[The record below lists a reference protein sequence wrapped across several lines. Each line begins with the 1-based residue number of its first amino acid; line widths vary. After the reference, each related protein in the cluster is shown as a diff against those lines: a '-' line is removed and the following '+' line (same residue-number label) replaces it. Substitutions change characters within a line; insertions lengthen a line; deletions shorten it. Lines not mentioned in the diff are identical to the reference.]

1 MGIMRPWG
9 MMPESAPSASDGLL
23 SGMRVLDLGQWRPAP
38 YATQLLADLGA
49 DVLKVEPP
57 AGDPMRRFPEIF
69 ASVASHKR
77 SIVLDLKDPAGRARA
92 LGLAAEADVVV
103 EGWRP
108 GVAARLGVGADDVRA
123 VNPGVVYCSLSG
135 YGATGPLVDV
145 PGHDVN
151 YQAQSGALAPAGGA
165 PQPTPAPRIPS
176 ADLAGG
182 LAAAFAI
189 CAAYI
194 GRARTGEGE
203 TIDVSMTD
211 VLASWTGTVGGGP
224 IAGVPAPV
232 DGLPAYGTFAVADG
246 WVALGVITEPHFWDA
261 TCAALGLD
269 DLVGLPLVEQVTRG
283 EELRARIAT
292 ALAPL
297 ARDDAVDC
305 LLAEGAPVSPVQSRA
320 EMLGDRHLRERGTV
334 ITAPDGGP
342 WLAHPV
348 RFARRPARGPGPVPR
363 PDEHAVDGFTPRD

>member
-1 MGIMRPWG
+1 VRPG
-9 MMPESAPSASDGLL
+9 SLVPESRPSASDGLL

-57 AGDPMRRFPEIF
+57 NGDPMRTFPEIF

-92 LGLAAEADVVV
+92 LELAAEADVVA

-108 GVAARLGVGADDVRA
+108 GVAARLGVGPDDVRA
-123 VNPGVVYCSLSG
+123 VNPGVIYCSLSG
-135 YGATGPLVDV
+135 YGASGPLVDA

-151 YQAQSGALAPAGGA
+151 YQAQAGALAPAGGE
-165 PQPTPAPRIPS
+165 PQPMPAPRIPW
-176 ADLAGG
+176 ADLGGG

-189 CAAYI
+189 CAAFI

-211 VLASWTGTVGGGP
+211 LLASWTGTVGGGP
-224 IAGVPAPV
+224 IAGISEPV
-232 DGLPAYGTFAVADG
+232 DGLPAYGIFAVADG
-246 WVALGVITEPHFWDA
+246 HVALGVITEPHFWDA
-261 TCAALGLD
+261 TCGALGLD
-269 DLVGLPLVEQVTRG
+269 DLVGLPLAEQVAG
-283 EELRARIAT
+283 AAELRDRIAT
-292 ALAPL
+292 ALAPWS
-297 ARDDAVDC
+297 RDDVVDH
-305 LLAEGAPVSPVQSRA
+305 LLDAGAPISPVQSRA
-320 EMLGDRHLRERGTV
+320 EMLVDRHLRERGTV

-348 RFARRPARGPGPVPR
+348 RFAQRPARGPGPAPS
-363 PDEHAVDGFTPRD
+363 PDQHASDGFRRRG

>member
-1 MGIMRPWG
+1 
-9 MMPESAPSASDGLL
+9 MPASARDGLL
-23 SGMRVLDLGQWRPAP
+23 AEMRVLDFGQWRPAP

-57 AGDPMRRFPEIF
+57 AGDPMRAFPEIF
-69 ASVASHKR
+69 AAVASHKR
-77 SIVLDLKDPAGRARA
+77 SIVLDLKDLAGRARA
-92 LGLAAEADVVV
+92 LEFARQSDVVV

-108 GVAARLGVGADDVRA
+108 GVAARLGVGPDAVRA
-123 VNPGVVYCSLSG
+123 VHPGVIYCSLSG
-135 YGATGPLVDV
+135 YGATGPLVDA

-151 YQAQSGALAPAGGA
+151 YQAKSGALAPAGGA
-165 PQPTPAPRIPS
+165 PQPAPAPRIPA

-189 CAAYI
+189 CAAWI

-224 IAGVPAPV
+224 IAGVSAPV
-232 DGLPAYGTFAVADG
+232 GGLPAYGTFAVADG

-261 TCAALGLD
+261 TCGALGLD
-269 DLVGLPLVEQVTRG
+269 DLVGLPLVEQVS
-283 EELRARIAT
+283 LREDLRSRIAA

-297 ARDDAVDC
+297 SRQDAVDR
-305 LLAEGAPVSPVQSRA
+305 LLAAGAPISPVQSRA
-320 EMLGDRHLRERGTV
+320 EMLVDVHLRERGTV
-334 ITAPDGGP
+334 IAAPNGGP

-348 RFARRPARGPGPVPR
+348 RFEQRPARGPGPAPL
-363 PDEHAVDGFTPRD
+363 PDEHAADGFAPRA